1 MLTTLRRTV
10 VVAAASLTAAIL
22 PSAAHAQDA
31 ASCSVDLYKPSQ
43 LAQAQISIQRAAE
56 APEGEAGARALK
68 DAARLIQN
76 ERPFATNPL
85 GLAFTRAQIYIL
97 WLHQDNAKDRMTAY
111 EMGLGRD
118 RTAQIDL
125 VGAADSLLSLVE
137 AEGAACEAETDR
149 WRQSKPWSTRIG
161 HAYRLL
167 EANNLDSAEY
177 YAKEAYRLDRRS
189 PFIYNAFAQ
198 IAARRNDG
206 ATMRENLEKAI
217 ERADLDTALI
227 ETARQ
232 LRTQY
237 ATSLQEAA
245 LAETDPAKRKEMLL
259 TAGRT
264 FLMVG
269 QSDPAG
275 LDGPAYISAAL
286 DIAMVAQ
293 DQEFL
298 GEIINPMLEDPI
310 PYPDL
315 ALLLGAETSRMLNK
329 KDDAITL
336 YKAALEKNPNI
347 RDANYFLAFLYL
359 DANQAAAATPLLDK
373 LVEVD
378 PSNPDNLMMRTMA
391 MRQVAEAERDVARR
405 RELIRQ
411 VTALEAQEA
420 AMQHRLTITRFER
433 RAEGALF
440 RAEIENRSRAAK
452 TYTLEVQFL
461 DLEGNVV
468 ETLSATSESA
478 AAGATVAVEITATK
492 PGIVAYRYTPLR

>member
-1 MLTTLRRTV
+1 MLTTLRRTI
-10 VVAAASLTAAIL
+10 VVAAASLTVATF
-22 PSAAHAQDA
+22 PSVAVAQDA
-31 ASCSVDLYKPSQ
+31 ATCSVDLYKPSQ

-68 DAARLIQN
+68 DAARLLQN
-76 ERPFATNPL
+76 ERAFATNPL

-97 WLHQDNAKDRMTAY
+97 WMHQENPKDRMTAY

-118 RTAQIDL
+118 RTVQIDL
-125 VGAADSLLSLVE
+125 VGAADSLLTMVE
-137 AEGAACEAETDR
+137 QQGTSCEAETDR

-177 YAKEAYRLDRRS
+177 YAKEAFRLDRRS

-206 ATMRENLEKAI
+206 AGLRENLEKAI
-217 ERADLDTALI
+217 ERADLDTALV

-245 LAETDPAKRKEMLL
+245 MAETDVEKRKEMLL
-259 TAGRT
+259 KAGRT
-264 FLMVG
+264 FLVVG
-269 QSDPAG
+269 QADPAG
-275 LDGPAYISAAL
+275 TDGPAYISAAL
-286 DIAMVAQ
+286 DIAMVTQ
-293 DQEFL
+293 DQEFV
-298 GEIINPMLEDPI
+298 GEILTPMLEDPI

-329 KDDAITL
+329 KQDAITL

-359 DANQAAAATPLLDK
+359 DANQPAAAAPLLDK

-391 MRQVAEAERDVARR
+391 LRQVAEAERDVPRR

-411 VTALEAQEA
+411 VTALEAQES
-420 AMQHRLTITRFER
+420 AMQHRLSIARFER
-433 RAEGALF
+433 RPEGALF
-440 RAEIENRSRAAK
+440 RVDIENRSRAAR
-452 TYTLEVQFL
+452 TYTVEVHFL
-461 DLEGNVV
+461 DLDGNVV
-468 ETLSATSESA
+468 ETLSGTSESA
-478 AAGATVAVEITATK
+478 AAGATVSVEITATK

>member
-1 MLTTLRRTV
+1 MLTTLRRTA
-10 VVAAASLTAAIL
+10 VVAAVSLTAAFA
-22 PSAAHAQDA
+22 PSDLRAQDA
-31 ASCSVDLYKPSQ
+31 ATCSVDLYKPSQ
-43 LAQAQISIQRAAE
+43 LAQAQISIQKAAE
-56 APEGEAGARALK
+56 APEGEAGATALK
-68 DAARLIQN
+68 AAGRLVTD
-76 ERPFATNPL
+76 ERRFEANPI

-97 WLHQDNAKDRMTAY
+97 WMHQENPKDFMTLY

-118 RTAQIDL
+118 RTTPIDL
-125 VGAADSLLSLVE
+125 VGAADSLLTLVE

-149 WRQSKPWSTRIG
+149 WRQAKPWSTRIG
-161 HAYRLL
+161 HAYRNL

-177 YAKEAYRLDRRS
+177 WAKEAFRLDRRS

-198 IAARRNDG
+198 IAARRGDN
-206 ATMRENLEKAI
+206 ATLRAQLEKAI
-217 ERADLDTALI
+217 ERADLDTALV

-237 ATSLQEAA
+237 ASSTQEAA
-245 LAETDPAKRKEMLL
+245 LAETDAEKRKELL
-259 TAGRT
+259 LIAGRT
-264 FLMVG
+264 FLLVG
-269 QSDPAG
+269 QADPAG
-275 LDGPAYISAAL
+275 ADGPAYISAAL

-293 DQEFL
+293 DQEFI
-298 GEIINPMLEDPI
+298 GEILNPMLEDPM

-315 ALLLGAETSRMLNK
+315 ALLLGAETARMLSKN
-329 KDDAITL
+329 DDAIKL

-347 RDANYFLAFLYL
+347 RDANYFLAFLHL
-359 DANQAAAATPLLDK
+359 SANNAAEATPLLDK
-373 LVEVD
+373 LVELD

-391 MRQVAEAERDVARR
+391 MRQVAEAERDPVKR
-405 RELIRQ
+405 REAIRQ

-420 AMQHRLTITRFER
+420 AMQHRLAITRFER
-433 RAEGALF
+433 RPEGAVF

-452 TYTLEVQFL
+452 TYTVEVAFL

-478 AAGATVAVEITATK
+478 AAGATVAVEITATR

>member
-1 MLTTLRRTV
+1 MLTALRRTV
-10 VVAAASLTAAIL
+10 VVAAASLALAISPSLAA
-22 PSAAHAQDA
+22 AQDA
-31 ASCSVDLYKPSQ
+31 ATCSVDLYKPNQ
-43 LAQAQISIQRAAE
+43 LAQAQILIQQAAGS
-56 APEGEAGARALK
+56 PEGEAGAKALK
-68 DAARLIQN
+68 DAGRLLQN

-97 WLHQDNAKDRMTAY
+97 WLHQDNPKDRMTAY

-118 RTAQIDL
+118 RNTQIDL
-125 VGAADSLLSLVE
+125 VAAADSLLSLVE
-137 AEGAACEAETDR
+137 AQGTACEGETDR

-161 HAYRLL
+161 HAYRNL
-167 EANNLDSAEY
+167 EAGNVDSAEY
-177 YAKEAYRLDRRS
+177 WAKEAFRLDRRS

-206 ATMRENLEKAI
+206 AGLRENLEKAI
-217 ERADLDTALI
+217 ERADLDTALV

-245 LAETDPAKRKEMLL
+245 LSEPDAAKKKEMLL

-269 QSDPAG
+269 QADPSG
-275 LDGPAYISAAL
+275 VDGPAYISAAL

-293 DQEFL
+293 DQEFVA
-298 GEIINPMLEDPI
+298 EIIGPMLEDPI

-359 DANQAAAATPLLDK
+359 DANQPALATPLLDK

-391 MRQVAEAERDVARR
+391 MRLVAEAERDPAKR
-405 RELIRQ
+405 REAIRA
-411 VTALEAQEA
+411 VTALETQEA
-420 AMQHRLTITRFER
+420 GMAHRLSITRFER
-433 RAEGALF
+433 RPEGAVF
-440 RAEIENRSRAAK
+440 RADIENRSRASK
-452 TYTLEVQFL
+452 TYTVEVSFL
-461 DLEGNVV
+461 DLDGNVV
-468 ETLSATSESA
+468 ETLSATSEPA
-478 AAGATVAVEITATK
+478 AAGATVSVEVTATK